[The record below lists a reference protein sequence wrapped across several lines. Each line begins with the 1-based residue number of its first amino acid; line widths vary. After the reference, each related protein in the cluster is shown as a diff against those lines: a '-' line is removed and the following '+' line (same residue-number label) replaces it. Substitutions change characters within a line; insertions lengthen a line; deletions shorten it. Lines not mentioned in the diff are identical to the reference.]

1 MVLTGESWGKS
12 VSQRKVLGKTIVKME
27 HFLGGTS
34 EKIIE
39 GKLDDIFAHLGTNCL
54 YNSCL

>member
-1 MVLTGESWGKS
+1 
-12 VSQRKVLGKTIVKME
+12 ME
-27 HFLGGTS
+27 HFLGDTS

-54 YNSCL
+54 YNSCLQGAKTF